1 MPIPAPCML
10 AFMTCLTLGVSVQVW
25 RAYPRQHTDRYEPKT
40 AGEGGPTPAHR
51 SETWHLL
58 EGLHQHVGRDERED
72 GCREAQV
79 APGAEIAVEAR
90 QVPRLQRQ
98 VQLQYM
104 NARVAVLQS
113 LSARTAGACSRMYT
127 FSYARCQIV
136 A

>member
-1 MPIPAPCML
+1 MSPKRQGKVAP
-10 AFMTCLTLGVSVQVW
+10 
-25 RAYPRQHTDRYEPKT
+25 P
-40 AGEGGPTPAHR
+40 PAHR
-51 SETWHLL
+51 SKKWHLL

-104 NARVAVLQS
+104 NARVTVLQS
-113 LSARTAGACSRMYT
+113 LSTRTAGARSRMYT
-127 FSYARCQIV
+127 FFYAKCQIV